1 MNKETRP
8 TVKAGVKIGAHAGGL
23 LFLVLGL
30 VPAFYLSSIGTLA
43 ALSAMAGGP
52 VAPGLMVRAALVI
65 GTVIGICAACA
76 VTVAAGAAV
85 GSALGYAVE
94 ALPPRHAERAKQAAS

>member
-1 MNKETRP
+1 MKKETRHM
-8 TVKAGVKIGAHAGGL
+8 VKAGVKIGAHAGGII
-23 LFLVLGL
+23 FLVLGL
-30 VPAFYLSSIGTLA
+30 VPAFYLSSFGTLA

-85 GSALGYAVE
+85 GSALGYTAE
-94 ALPPRHAERAKQAAS
+94 ALAPTHVENANHSEI

>member
-1 MNKETRP
+1 MKKETRH

-30 VPAFYLSSIGTLA
+30 VPAFYLSSFGTLA

-52 VAPGLMVRAALVI
+52 VAPGLIIRALAVA
-65 GTVIGICAACA
+65 GTVAGICAICA
-76 VTVAAGAAV
+76 VSVAAGAAV
-85 GSALGYAVE
+85 GSVLGYTAE
-94 ALPPRHAERAKQAAS
+94 ALTPTHANEAKHAKS